1 MRSCPGRG
9 KPRPVPE
16 KAPRGLFRAAALALA
31 ALWALAPAAWGGQAP
46 RVIGGIVPHH
56 DLAVEMIEN
65 FYRRAGAA
73 EAKRV
78 WLLSPDHF
86 RRARTF
92 APFSPDDWRT
102 PSRVLKADREAAAV
116 LGVLSVSGADG
127 ALFQK
132 EHGITIHIPYVAEF
146 FPNASVVPVVV
157 RSQTPDL
164 ALLELKKAILRIA
177 GSNDVFIL
185 SMDLSHYKT
194 PEAMA
199 KEDEKTLSVLTKLNH
214 ARTGEIDVDARR
226 AAALLLMILRE
237 LGAAEGEILA
247 RSDSSEILGRRV
259 GSGTSYAA
267 VIYGRGPAG
276 SGPEK
281 TRR

>member
-1 MRSCPGRG
+1 M
-9 KPRPVPE
+9 V
-16 KAPRGLFRAAALALA
+16 
-31 ALWALAPAAWGGQAP
+31 
-46 RVIGGIVPHH
+46 
-56 DLAVEMIEN
+56 
-65 FYRRAGAA
+65 
-73 EAKRV
+73 
-78 WLLSPDHF
+78 
-86 RRARTF
+86 
-92 APFSPDDWRT
+92 
-102 PSRVLKADREAAAV
+102 
-116 LGVLSVSGADG
+116 
-127 ALFQK
+127 
-132 EHGITIHIPYVAEF
+132 VA
-146 FPNASVVPVVV
+146 
-157 RSQTPDL
+157 QTPDL
-164 ALLELKKAILRIA
+164 ALLELKSNFENS

-185 SMDLSHYKT
+185 SMDLSYKT

-281 TRR
+281 LGVKGEEPVNREPKIEHAEEACVFRAAEPLERIPSIRDGCGGALGLQRRPR